1 MLNDETMS
9 ILKKLFDAKGEP
21 IHIIYNQVFK
31 PSASDIGNQGTPHY
45 HFTSRTGDKQI
56 YKKKYDS
63 LPEYITKEKVI
74 MTFNGGYEKGK
85 LFAFYSDEQMGTTNN
100 SMYMLTKS
108 KAQGDKLVNFFNSD
122 IITFL
127 MKITQYSASPNHK
140 NEFKILNQLEVPD
153 SLDYGLTPKEE
164 AIIKK
169 VLGAKDIV
177 EVVKAE
183 EGEEEPEA
191 KGGRRKSHRVTR
203 KIRR

>member
-1 MLNDETMS
+1 
-9 ILKKLFDAKGEP
+9 
-21 IHIIYNQVFK
+21 
-31 PSASDIGNQGTPHY
+31 
-45 HFTSRTGDKQI
+45 
-56 YKKKYDS
+56 
-63 LPEYITKEKVI
+63 
-74 MTFNGGYEKGK
+74 
-85 LFAFYSDEQMGTTNN
+85 
-100 SMYMLTKS
+100 MLTKS